1 MRKNKYITPELCRG
15 ARAILGWSQQE
26 LAARAEVA
34 RTTIAEYELGQIA
47 PQART
52 LRDLIGALEAEGIEF
67 LPPAE
72 NVSRGGLRLKWEKCA
87 RGNGKDG

>member
-1 MRKNKYITPELCRG
+1 MRKNKSITPELCRG
-15 ARAILGWSQQE
+15 ARAILGWSQQD

-34 RTTIAEYELGQIA
+34 RTTVADYELGQIA

-52 LRDLIGALEAEGIEF
+52 LRDLVAALEAAGIEF

-72 NVSRGGLRLKWEKCA
+72 KVSRGGVMLKWDNTAEG
-87 RGNGKDG
+87 RKDA

>member
-1 MRKNKYITPELCRG
+1 MRKNKSITPELCRG
-15 ARAILGWSQQE
+15 ARALLGWSQQD

-34 RTTIAEYELGQIA
+34 RTTIAGYELGQIA

-52 LRDLIGALEAEGIEF
+52 LRDLIAALEAAGVQF

-72 NVSRGGLRLKWEKCA
+72 NVSRGGIILKWHQAANQGEET
-87 RGNGKDG
+87 